1 MTLNICGTN
10 TAFWALCFGTF
21 FAIQIAALYY
31 CKKIVSSR
39 GEQLRREIQLAG
51 DNIHFSKTA
60 CEGSNS
66 MLATLSSELVTRGNS
81 SLSLVATFTE
91 YHYIA
96 LIAALA
102 SGTLGGIATFAISSI
117 GWDKSTPAL
126 QGFFLGCAGSLSFW
140 LTAIQVFKFQE
151 TIAKHEAIYTTC
163 ANLLSELRLA
173 VQCPLKK
180 DDTGKEFNMCE
191 FLEKFAKKIES
202 LRSIGI
208 SFDGSKIGLAKFDSP
223 PQTR

>member
-1 MTLNICGTN
+1 MILNFCGSN

-21 FAIQIAALYY
+21 FAIQVTALYY

-39 GEQLRREIQLAG
+39 GEQLRREIELKG
-51 DNIHFSKTA
+51 DNIHSPKTA
-60 CEGSNS
+60 CEGSKS
-66 MLATLSSELVTRGNS
+66 MLAALSSELVTRGNS

-117 GWDKSTPAL
+117 GWYKSTPAL

-163 ANLLSELRLA
+163 ANLLSELRLT
-173 VQCPLKK
+173 VLCPPEK
-180 DDTGKEFNMCE
+180 DSADKEFNPCD

-208 SFDGSKIGLAKFDSP
+208 SFDGNKIGLAKFESP
-223 PQTR
+223 K